1 MSNRIRQLRL
11 ANGLTMKQVATNA
24 GTSVQQIYKLEQGS
38 RRLTD
43 DWMRRIARALGVPIS
58 ALLPDLPVD
67 NRQLVQ
73 DPEEIKVL
81 RWWREM
87 GPEER
92 RMIAIFA
99 RDKGVDLLNDH
110 PKKRRA

>member
-1 MSNRIRQLRL
+1 MPNRIKQLRL
-11 ANGLTMKQVATNA
+11 DNGMTLKQVAANA
-24 GTSVQQIYKLEQGS
+24 GTSVQQIYKLERGD

-43 DWMRRIARALGVPIS
+43 DWMRRISRALGVPVA

-67 NRQLVQ
+67 NRQFVE

-99 RDKGVDLLNDH
+99 RDKGIDLLSDH